1 VIQLRK
7 PTVADVPQIVELLRP
22 HVLAERL
29 LPRSPRQ
36 VAERL
41 RDFLLAER
49 KTEGLNGGRTELVGV
64 ASISLVD
71 TYLAEVGAIAA
82 ADPDI
87 EAALVRQLLA
97 EATEMGVADAFV
109 LTDAPELFEGLG
121 FRRTRVQ
128 DIPEKRDRQC
138 LRCSRLPR
146 CRQVALTIPL
156 GDRWAQAAK

>member
-1 VIQLRK
+1 MIQLRK

-41 RDFLLAER
+41 RDFLLAEQ
-49 KTEGLNGGRTELVGV
+49 EVDGRAELVGV

-71 TYLAEVGAIAA
+71 TYLAEIGAIAA
-82 ADPDI
+82 VQPEI
-87 EAALVRQLLA
+87 EALLVRQLLA

-128 DIPEKRDRQC
+128 EIPEKRDRQC

-156 GDRWAQAAK
+156 GEALAQAAK

>member
-1 VIQLRK
+1 MIQLRK

-49 KTEGLNGGRTELVGV
+49 RVDGRTELVGV

-82 ADPDI
+82 NDPDI

>member
-1 VIQLRK
+1 MIRLRK
-7 PTVADVPQIVELLRP
+7 PTVGDVPQIIELLRP

-41 RDFLLAER
+41 RDFLLAEQ
-49 KTEGLNGGRTELVGV
+49 EGDGATELVGV

-82 ADPDI
+82 RDEEI
-87 EAALVRQLLA
+87 EAALIRHLLA
-97 EATEMGVADAFV
+97 EASEMGVADAFV
-109 LTDAPELFEGLG
+109 LTDAPELFESLG
-121 FRRTRVQ
+121 FQRTRVQ

-146 CRQVALTIPL
+146 CRQVALTVQL
-156 GDRWAQAAK
+156 GDRQALAAK

>member
-1 VIQLRK
+1 MIQLRK

-49 KTEGLNGGRTELVGV
+49 LHDGLTELVGV

-82 ADPDI
+82 NDTDI
-87 EAALVRQLLA
+87 EAALIRQLLA

-109 LTDAPELFEGLG
+109 LTDAPELFEALG

-156 GDRWAQAAK
+156 GDRLAQAAK